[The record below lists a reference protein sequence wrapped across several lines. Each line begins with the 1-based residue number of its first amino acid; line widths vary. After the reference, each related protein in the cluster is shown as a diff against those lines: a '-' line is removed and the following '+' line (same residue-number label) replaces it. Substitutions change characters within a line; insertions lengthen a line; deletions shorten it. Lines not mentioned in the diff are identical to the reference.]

1 MGETSSS
8 SRRLVRA
15 AVFLA
20 CALPAALILTDGL
33 RGRLGA
39 DPIALVMNRLGF
51 WTLTF
56 LLLSLTPTPLKD
68 LFGWTAPLRYRRMIG
83 LFTFFYALLH
93 FSTYFGVDQFFDFG
107 AIGEDIAKR
116 PFITIGFLAFLLLVP
131 MAVTSTDRWVRR
143 LGFVKWKRLH
153 RLSYVAAVFG
163 VIHFVWR
170 VKADYQEPLL
180 FASALGI
187 LLLARLIRLAM
198 RKPQPA
204 ALSGPAVP

>member
-1 MGETSSS
+1 MGEASSS
-8 SRRLVRA
+8 SRRIVRA
-15 AVFLA
+15 VLFLA
-20 CALPAALILTDGL
+20 SCLPALLIVTDGL

-56 LLLSLTPTPLKD
+56 LLLSLAPTPLKD

-83 LFTFFYALLH
+83 LFAFFYAVLH
-93 FSTYFGVDQFFDFG
+93 FSTYLGVDQFFDFA
-107 AIGEDIAKR
+107 AIGEDIVKR
-116 PFITIGFLAFLLLVP
+116 PFITIGFLAFLLLMP
-131 MAVTSTDRWVRR
+131 MALTSTDRWVRR

-180 FASALGI
+180 FATALGI
-187 LLLARLIRLAM
+187 LLLARLVRLAT
-198 RKPQPA
+198 RKAEPA
-204 ALSGPAVP
+204 ALSGQVVR

>member
-1 MGETSSS
+1 MGETGSS
-8 SRRLVRA
+8 SRRIVR
-15 AVFLA
+15 VLLFLA
-20 CALPAALILTDGL
+20 CCLPALLILTDGL
-33 RGRLGA
+33 RGQLGA

-68 LFGWTAPLRYRRMIG
+68 LFGWTAPQRYRRMIG

-93 FSTYFGVDQFFDFG
+93 FSTYLGVDQFFDFA

-143 LGFVKWKRLH
+143 LGFRWWKRLH

-170 VKADYQEPLL
+170 VKADLQQPLL
-180 FASALGI
+180 FATALTV
-187 LLLARLIRLAM
+187 LLAARLIRFGL
-198 RKPQPA
+198 RKMQPA